1 MLPDR
6 SLLPMLLADM
16 FMDGALS
23 GEIEAR
29 DDIIRISKRLGDKK
43 TEEYERNKND
53 GELVL
58 SKAAKRRVLSQGI
71 KEGNQWVVDIEKRC
85 KETLREAMKD
95 KLSTSETARLL
106 KDAVLYEIEPVNAS
120 TAFAAPAQKM
130 PKKVAPTRVE
140 TKQAWRRAATNKRW
154 KVQRSLYDK
163 KKKTRKDIKIL
174 KAQAQTRLRTGW
186 NRWYNNRQAARAN
199 ENPEVVYMQ
208 FSLGRSKEHTDI
220 CASRQGMVLPKN
232 DPRWATNTPP
242 LHFGCKSRLLPVT
255 RAAAKEYGIKRWTP
269 REIRDPGY
277 DPAEGFQAYAM
288 EGELC
293 RH

>member
-1 MLPDR
+1 MY
-6 SLLPMLLADM
+6 
-16 FMDGALS
+16 MDGALS

-58 SKAAKRRVLSQGI
+58 SKTAMRQVLKLGI
-71 KEGNQWVVDIEKRC
+71 AEGNQWVVDIEDRC

-95 KLSTSETARLL
+95 KLPTSETARLL
-106 KDAVLYEIEPVNAS
+106 KDAVLYEIEPINAS
-120 TAFAAPAQKM
+120 ATFAAPAQKM
-130 PKKVAPTRVE
+130 PKRVAPTRVE
-140 TKQAWRRAATNKRW
+140 TKQAWRRAATDKRW

-186 NRWYNNRQAARAN
+186 NRWYNNRIIGRAN
-199 ENPEVVYMQ
+199 ENPEVVYLQ
-208 FSLGRSKEHTDI
+208 FMLGRSKVHTPQ
-220 CASRQGMVLPKN
+220 CEARQNMVMRKN

-255 RAAAKEYGIKRWTP
+255 KAAAKKYKIKRWTP
-269 REIRDPGY
+269 REVRDPDY
-277 DPAEGFQAYAM
+277 APQSGFQM
-288 EGELC
+288 QGVS
-293 RH
+293 